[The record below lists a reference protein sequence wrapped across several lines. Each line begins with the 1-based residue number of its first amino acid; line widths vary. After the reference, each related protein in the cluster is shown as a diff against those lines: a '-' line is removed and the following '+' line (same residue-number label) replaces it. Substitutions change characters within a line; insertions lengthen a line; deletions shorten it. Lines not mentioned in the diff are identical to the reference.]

1 MRFFTQLTKKGSVLF
16 FRNAPALLLFL
27 IVLPAHVSGSYAQEM
42 RLTLSLKD
50 VTLKEAL
57 REIEQQSEFTFVY
70 NDAMIDVEQR
80 VSITV
85 RNASIHKLLPELFAK
100 TDIRHEVLKKK
111 IILTPAEKDN
121 GQGNAASGLDGFLV
135 EGVVTDEQTSET
147 LPGVNITLKG
157 TGKGTI
163 TDINGRYSI
172 KIPEGADN
180 PVLVFSFVGY
190 LRRAVPVN
198 ERRQI
203 NVALERDIQRL
214 DEVVVIGYGES
225 SRKLLTSSISSVQS
239 EDMENVVSNGVQEAL
254 QGKTSGVSINRN
266 SGTPGAAPTMSIRG
280 LSSISAGTQPLYVV
294 DGIPVTSGDY
304 SQISMEGQSISAIAD
319 INPDNIESISILKDA
334 SAAAIY
340 GARAGNG
347 VVLIETKTGSAGKT
361 KFSFKTYSGWQNVY
375 KRLDLLNA
383 EQWKDYIVNF
393 DGVSE
398 NFSGVHPGLQREW
411 FEQGIDTDWLD
422 EVLRTAPMQNVEMSA
437 SGSKEKAKFYISG
450 RYFKQQGVVIGT
462 DYDKFSGRINVNYDL
477 TDRLEIGVKT
487 STTYSLNDRVRGDQS
502 VNGPLPNAISAPPVA
517 PVKNELG
524 NYPLAGWWDNPVAV
538 GKEVVNQA
546 ETFHNLSNIFGEYR
560 FSDKLR
566 IKNQWGVDYY
576 NLQERRF
583 EPSFV
588 KSAKESNGYG
598 ADASSN
604 VLKLTQQTTAN
615 YTNTFNEEH
624 DVNLLMGYSF
634 EKWKTKYLFMSG
646 TEFPND
652 DLQYLESA
660 ALIDIEQTES
670 AMRESALSS
679 FFGRVKYN
687 YRNKYLMNLTLRRD
701 GSSNFG
707 DNNRHAYLPSV
718 SFAWRAIEEGFM
730 KDSQIFSDLKLKM
743 SFGLTGND
751 DIGAFG
757 ALNLYSAGFNYYSR
771 PGIVPTQIPNPDLKW
786 ETTENYNVGLDMAL
800 FNNRVIFST
809 DFYYNHTTDLLLARP
824 VPLSSGFGSM
834 NANVGALENSGME
847 FELYTENVKRDFTW
861 NTSSNIS
868 FNKNNVLELYN
879 DQPLTPGTR
888 GNNAVIVGEPIGVFY
903 MYRSHGVDPATGD
916 LLLEDVNNDGVINDN
931 DRQVVGDPH
940 PDFTGGMTNNMKYR
954 NVSLSFFVQFV
965 YGNEIYNGVRQYTE
979 NMTISNDNQLT
990 TILDRW
996 MQPGDETY
1004 VPRLNGRYNNM
1015 VTSHFI
1021 EDGSYARLKN
1031 VTLSYNLPVD
1041 KLGVG
1046 NTISSARIYF
1056 QGENLYTLT
1065 SYSGMDP
1072 EVNYSGVSNITRG
1085 VDFFTYPQVRIYTV
1099 GINLKL

>member
-1 MRFFTQLTKKGSVLF
+1 MPGS
-16 FRNAPALLLFL
+16 
-27 IVLPAHVSGSYAQEM
+27 VSGSYAQEM
-42 RLTLSLKD
+42 ELTLSLKE
-50 VTLKEAL
+50 VTLKKAL
-57 REIEQQSEFTFVY
+57 QEIEQQSEFTFVY
-70 NDAMIDVEQR
+70 NDAMVDVQQI
-80 VSITV
+80 VSV
-85 RNASIHKLLPELFAK
+85 KVNNASINKLLEALFEK
-100 TDIRHEVLKKK
+100 TGINYEVLKKK
-111 IILTPAEKDN
+111 VILTPKTSSDD
-121 GQGNAASGLDGFLV
+121 QGSVLPQQEGFTV
-135 EGVVTDEQTSET
+135 EGTVTDDQTGET
-147 LPGVNITLKG
+147 LPGVNITIKNSSQ
-157 TGKGTI
+157 GTI
-163 TDINGRYSI
+163 TDIEGKYSL
-172 KIPEGADN
+172 KIPDDMQN
-180 PVLVFSFVGY
+180 PELVFSFMGY
-190 LRRAVPVN
+190 IRKTVPVN
-198 ERRQI
+198 GRDVI
-203 NVALERDIQRL
+203 NVALSRDVQRL

-239 EDMENVVSNGVQEAL
+239 EDLEDVISNGVQEAL

-304 SQISMEGQSISAIAD
+304 SQISMEGQSISAIAN

-347 VVLIETKTGSAGKT
+347 VVLIETKTGKAGKT
-361 KFSFKTYSGWQNVY
+361 KFNFRTYTGMQEVY
-375 KRLDLLNA
+375 KRLDLLDA

-393 DGVSE
+393 EGISE
-398 NFSGVHPGLQREW
+398 NFSGIHPGIQSSWIE
-411 FEQGIDTDWLD
+411 EGVNTDWLD
-422 EVLRTAPMQNVEMSA
+422 EVFRTAPVQNVEMSA
-437 SGSKEKAKFYISG
+437 SGAKERMKFYVSG
-450 RYFKQQGVVIGT
+450 RYFSQQGVVIGT
-462 DYDKFSGRINVNYDL
+462 NYDKYSGRINVNYNL
-477 TDRLEIGVKT
+477 TDKLDLGVKT
-487 STTYSLNDRVRGDQS
+487 STTHSVNDRVRGDQS

-517 PVKNELG
+517 PVKDELG

-546 ETFHNLSNIFGEYR
+546 ETFHNVSNIFAEYR
-560 FSDKLR
+560 FSDHLK

-588 KSAKESNGYG
+588 KSAKETNGYG

-615 YTNTFNEEH
+615 YKNTFN
-624 DVNLLMGYSF
+624 DVHKLDLLLGYSF
-634 EKWKTKYLFMSG
+634 EKWNTKYLFMSG

-660 ALIDIEQTES
+660 ALIDVDQTES
-670 AMRESALSS
+670 ALRESALSS

-687 YRNKYLMNLTLRRD
+687 YDNKYLMDLTLRRD

-707 DNNRHAYLPSV
+707 ENNRFAYLPSV
-718 SFAWRAIEEGFM
+718 SIAWRGIEEDFLSGN
-730 KDSQIFSDLKLKM
+730 DWLSDLKLKM

-786 ETTENYNVGLDMAL
+786 ETTENYNVGLDL
-800 FNNRVIFST
+800 GFFKNRITFSA
-809 DFYYNHTTDLLLARP
+809 DAYYNHTTDLLLARP

-834 NANVGALENSGME
+834 NANVGALENTGIE
-847 FELYTENVKRDFTW
+847 FELFTENIKRELTW
-861 NTSSNIS
+861 NTSFNIS

-888 GNNAVIVGEPIGVFY
+888 GNNAVIVGEPIGVFF
-903 MYRSHGVDPATGD
+903 MYESHGVDPATGD
-916 LLLEDVNNDGVINDN
+916 LLIEDVNNDGVINDN
-931 DRQVVGDPH
+931 DRQVVGSPH
-940 PDFTGGMTNNMKYR
+940 PDYTGGLNNSLKYR
-954 NVSLSFFVQFV
+954 DFSLSFFIQFT

-990 TILDRW
+990 TVLDRW

-1004 VPRLNGRYNNM
+1004 VPRLNGRYNNQI
-1015 VTSHFI
+1015 TSHYI

-1031 VTLSYNLPVD
+1031 VTFSYNLPVD
-1041 KLGVG
+1041 KLGIG
-1046 NTISSARIYF
+1046 NSISSARIYF

-1085 VDFFTYPQVRIYTV
+1085 VDFFTYPQVRMYTL
-1099 GINLKL
+1099 GINMKF

>member
-1 MRFFTQLTKKGSVLF
+1 MRILTQRKPGNLFNCRWFLTSVLF
-16 FRNAPALLLFL
+16 LAFMMPGY
-27 IVLPAHVSGSYAQEM
+27 VSGSYAQEM
-42 RLTLSLKD
+42 KLTLSLKE
-50 VTLKEAL
+50 VTLKKAL
-57 REIEQQSEFTFVY
+57 QEIEQQSEFTFVY
-70 NDAMIDVEQR
+70 NDAMVDVQQI
-80 VSITV
+80 VSV
-85 RNASIHKLLPELFAK
+85 KVNNASISKLLDALFEK
-100 TDIRHEVLKKK
+100 TDINHEVLKKK
-111 IILTPAEKDN
+111 IILTPKK
-121 GQGNAASGLDGFLV
+121 ASAGESSALPRQDSYKV
-135 EGVVTDEQTSET
+135 EGTVTDEQTGET
-147 LPGVNITLKG
+147 LPGVNITIKNSSQ
-157 TGKGTI
+157 GTI
-163 TDINGRYSI
+163 TDVEG
-172 KIPEGADN
+172 KFTLQIPSDIEN
-180 PVLVFSFVGY
+180 PELVFSFMGY
-190 LRRAVPVN
+190 IRKTVPVDGR
-198 ERRQI
+198 EVI
-203 NVALERDIQRL
+203 NVSLSRDVQRL

-239 EDMENVVSNGVQEAL
+239 EDLEDVISNGVQEAL

-304 SQISMEGQSISAIAD
+304 SQISMEGQSISAIAN
-319 INPDNIESISILKDA
+319 INPDNIESISVLKDA

-347 VVLIETKTGSAGKT
+347 VVLIETKTGQAGKT
-361 KFSFKTYSGWQNVY
+361 KFSFKTYTGMQEVY

-383 EQWKDYIVNF
+383 EQWKDYVVNF
-393 DGVSE
+393 EGVSDD
-398 NFSGVHPGLQREW
+398 FSGIHPEIERSWLEEGV
-411 FEQGIDTDWLD
+411 DTDWLD
-422 EVLRTAPMQNVEMSA
+422 EVFRTAPVENVELSA
-437 SGSKEKAKFYISG
+437 SGAKERMKFYVSG
-450 RYFKQQGVVIGT
+450 RYFSQQGVVIGT
-462 DYDKFSGRINVNYDL
+462 NYDKFSGRININYNL
-477 TDRLEIGVKT
+477 TDKLDLGIKT
-487 STTYSLNDRVRGDQS
+487 NTTHSINDRVRGDQS

-517 PVKNELG
+517 PVKDELG

-546 ETFHNLSNIFGEYR
+546 ETFHNVSNIFAEYR
-560 FSDKLR
+560 FSDHLK

-588 KSAKESNGYG
+588 KSAKETNGYG

-615 YTNTFNEEH
+615 YNNTFNDVH
-624 DVNLLMGYSF
+624 DLNLLLGYSF
-634 EKWKTKYLFMSG
+634 EKWNTKYLFMSG

-660 ALIDIEQTES
+660 ALIDVDETES
-670 AMRESALSS
+670 ALRESALSS
-679 FFGRVKYN
+679 FFGRIKYN
-687 YRNKYLMNLTLRRD
+687 YDNKYLMDFTLRRD

-707 DNNRHAYLPSV
+707 ENNRFAYLPSV
-718 SFAWRAIEEGFM
+718 SFAWRAIEEDFLSGNEWL
-730 KDSQIFSDLKLKM
+730 SDLKLKT

-786 ETTENYNVGLDMAL
+786 ETTENYNVGLNL
-800 FNNRVIFST
+800 GFLKNRITFSA
-809 DFYYNHTTDLLLARP
+809 DAYYNHTTDLLLARP

-834 NANVGALENSGME
+834 NANVGALENRGLE
-847 FELYTENVKRDFTW
+847 FELYTENIKRELTW
-861 NTSSNIS
+861 NTSFNIS
-868 FNKNNVLELYN
+868 FNQNEVLELYN

-903 MYRSHGVDPATGD
+903 MYESHGVDPATGD
-916 LLLEDVNNDGVINDN
+916 LLIEDVNNDGVINDN
-931 DRQVVGDPH
+931 DRQIVGSPH
-940 PDFTGGMTNNMKYR
+940 PDFSGGLNNSFKYKDF
-954 NVSLSFFVQFV
+954 SLSFFIQFT

-990 TILDRW
+990 TVLDRW

-1004 VPRLNGRYNNM
+1004 VPRLNGRYNNQI
-1015 VTSHFI
+1015 TSHYI

-1031 VTLSYNLPVD
+1031 VTFSYNLPVD
-1041 KLGVG
+1041 KLGIG
-1046 NTISSARIYF
+1046 NSITSARIYF

-1085 VDFFTYPQVRIYTV
+1085 VDFFTYPQVRMYTL
-1099 GINLKL
+1099 GINMKF

>member
-1 MRFFTQLTKKGSVLF
+1 MRIFTQRKP
-16 FRNAPALLLFL
+16 RNLINYRRFLISMLFL
-27 IVLPAHVSGSYAQEM
+27 AFMMPGYVSGSYAQEM
-42 RLTLSLKD
+42 KLTLSLKD
-50 VTLKEAL
+50 VTLKKAL
-57 REIEQQSEFTFVY
+57 QEIEQQSEFTFVY
-70 NDAMIDVEQR
+70 NDAMVDVQQI
-80 VSITV
+80 VSV
-85 RNASIHKLLPELFAK
+85 KVNNASISKLLDALFEK
-100 TDIRHEVLKKK
+100 TGINHEVLKKK
-111 IILTPAEKDN
+111 IILTPKKSAAD
-121 GQGNAASGLDGFLV
+121 QGNAHLRQDGSMV
-135 EGVVTDEQTSET
+135 EGRVTDSQTRET
-147 LPGVNITLKG
+147 LPGVNITIKNSNR
-157 TGKGTI
+157 GTI
-163 TDINGRYSI
+163 TDVEGKYTLQIPSEINN
-172 KIPEGADN
+172 PE
-180 PVLVFSFVGY
+180 LVFSFMGY
-190 LRRAVPVN
+190 IRKIVPVDGR
-198 ERRQI
+198 EVI
-203 NVALERDIQRL
+203 NVSLSRDVQRL

-225 SRKLLTSSISSVQS
+225 SRKLLTSSISSVKS
-239 EDMENVVSNGVQEAL
+239 EDLEDVISNGVQEAL

-304 SQISMEGQSISAIAD
+304 SQISMEGQSISAIAN
-319 INPDNIESISILKDA
+319 INPDNIESVSILKDA

-347 VVLIETKTGSAGKT
+347 VVLIETKTGQAGKT
-361 KFSFKTYSGWQNVY
+361 KFSFKTYTGMQEVY

-383 EQWKDYIVNF
+383 EQWKDYVVNF
-393 DGVSE
+393 EGISE
-398 NFSGVHPGLQREW
+398 DFSGIHPEIERSWLEEGV
-411 FEQGIDTDWLD
+411 DTDWLD
-422 EVLRTAPMQNVEMSA
+422 EVFRVAPVENVELSA
-437 SGSKEKAKFYISG
+437 SGAKDRMKFYVSG
-450 RYFKQQGVVIGT
+450 RYFSQQGVVIGT
-462 DYDKFSGRINVNYDL
+462 NYDKYSGRINVNYNL
-477 TDRLEIGVKT
+477 TDKLDLGVKT
-487 STTYSLNDRVRGDQS
+487 STTHSINDRVRGDQS

-517 PVKNELG
+517 PVKDELG

-538 GKEVVNQA
+538 GKEVVNEA
-546 ETFHNLSNIFGEYR
+546 ETFHNVSNIFAEYR
-560 FSDKLR
+560 FSDLLK

-588 KSAKESNGYG
+588 KSAKETNGYG

-615 YTNTFNEEH
+615 YKNTFNDIH
-624 DVNLLMGYSF
+624 DVNLLLGYSF
-634 EKWKTKYLFMSG
+634 EKWNTKYLYMSG

-660 ALIDIEQTES
+660 ALINVDETES
-670 AMRESALSS
+670 ALRESALSS

-687 YRNKYLMNLTLRRD
+687 YDNTYLMDFTLRRD

-707 DNNRHAYLPSV
+707 ENNRFAYLPSV
-718 SFAWRAIEEGFM
+718 SFAWRAIEENFLSGN
-730 KDSQIFSDLKLKM
+730 DWLSDLKLKM

-786 ETTENYNVGLDMAL
+786 ETTENYNVGLDL
-800 FNNRVIFST
+800 GFLKNRITFSA
-809 DFYYNHTTDLLLARP
+809 DAYYNHTTDLLLARP

-834 NANVGALENSGME
+834 NANVGALENRGLE
-847 FELYTENVKRDFTW
+847 FELYSENIKRELTW
-861 NTSSNIS
+861 NTSFNIS
-868 FNKNNVLELYN
+868 FNQNEVLELYN

-903 MYRSHGVDPATGD
+903 MYESHGVDPATGD
-916 LLLEDVNNDGVINDN
+916 LLIEDVNNDGVINDN
-931 DRQVVGDPH
+931 DRQVVGSPH
-940 PDFTGGMTNNMKYR
+940 PDFSGGLNNSFKYR
-954 NVSLSFFVQFV
+954 DFSLSFFIQFT

-990 TILDRW
+990 TVLDRW

-1004 VPRLNGRYNNM
+1004 VPRLNGQYNNQI
-1015 VTSHFI
+1015 TSHYI

-1031 VTLSYNLPVD
+1031 ITFSYNLPVD
-1041 KLGVG
+1041 KLGIG
-1046 NTISSARIYF
+1046 NSISSARIYF

-1085 VDFFTYPQVRIYTV
+1085 VDFFTYPQVRMYTL
-1099 GINLKL
+1099 GINMKF